1 MGKDAPV
8 HELLGPAKLPET
20 PLFDYYKRL
29 GDLCP
34 DAWLKKYTRNGAYLP
49 PPADGFQLSTDHL
62 RIKGTELLRPGLLV
76 DRFGQETDKF
86 LTAAYTP
93 VRQRPLPPG
102 TFNLGMY
109 RVYKVLK
116 DLEVVSGR

>member
-62 RIKGTELLRPGLLV
+62 RIKGTELLRPGLL
-76 DRFGQETDKF
+76 
-86 LTAAYTP
+86 
-93 VRQRPLPPG
+93 RPLPPG